1 MPPSR
6 VRPPLRRAPGA
17 STRPAVTPTDRV
29 ADDGGFTVV
38 EALVSL
44 VLLAVV
50 GTAATTAVVAATK
63 TSKNSNDRVNA
74 ANLAQQDL
82 QAARAL
88 RYPAYPAAVSARS
101 VVIGKTSYTVTRTVS
116 TPCPATINYTSNP
129 FMTVTSTVTWKPA
142 TPTQT
147 VVMTTELAC

>member
-17 STRPAVTPTDRV
+17 STRHTV
-29 ADDGGFTVV
+29 APNDCADNDSGFTVV

-44 VLLAVV
+44 VLLAVI

-88 RYPAYPAAVSARS
+88 RYPDYPAAVGARQIQVGNTTYS
-101 VVIGKTSYTVTRTVS
+101 VTRAVS
-116 TPCPATINYTSNP
+116 TPCPATINYSTNP
-129 FMTVTSTVTWKPA
+129 YMTVTSTVTWKPA
-142 TPTQT
+142 TPAQT
-147 VVMTTELAC
+147 VVMTSELAC